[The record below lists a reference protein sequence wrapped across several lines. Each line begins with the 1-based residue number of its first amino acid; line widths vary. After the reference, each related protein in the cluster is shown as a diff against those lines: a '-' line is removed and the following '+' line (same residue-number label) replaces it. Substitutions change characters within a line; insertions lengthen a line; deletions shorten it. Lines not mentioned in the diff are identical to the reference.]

1 MDHHVFR
8 VTKKDFKNDLPE
20 ILQAM
25 DQPSIDGINVW
36 YASKAA
42 AKLKL
47 KVVFSGVGGDEL
59 FLDIAILIQYQSY
72 LIYLRKLKQ

>member
-1 MDHHVFR
+1 MVLMFGMH
-8 VTKKDFKNDLPE
+8 L
-20 ILQAM
+20 
-25 DQPSIDGINVW
+25 
-36 YASKAA
+36 KAA
-42 AKLKL
+42 KIKI

>member
-1 MDHHVFR
+1 MAIRKSVNLNFTVDKAR
-8 VTKKDFKNDLPE
+8 DDFFSDFPKIME
-20 ILQAM
+20 AM

-47 KVVFSGVGGDEL
+47 KVVFSFCYS
-59 FLDIAILIQYQSY
+59 FLKDLI
-72 LIYLRKLKQ
+72 